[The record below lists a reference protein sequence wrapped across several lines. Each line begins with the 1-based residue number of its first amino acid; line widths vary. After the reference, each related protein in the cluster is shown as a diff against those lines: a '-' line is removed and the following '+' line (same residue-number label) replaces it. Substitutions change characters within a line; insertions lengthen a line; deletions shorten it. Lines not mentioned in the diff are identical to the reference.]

1 MPALETIET
10 PKAPVDS
17 TYHGVTV
24 TEDYRWLED
33 ATSEQTRAWT
43 MAQDRRTRSY
53 LENLPFYGA
62 VRRRAGEVLK
72 AESVTFRALRRAGS
86 AYFALK
92 DQAPKQQP
100 FLVVLNGLDDL
111 LDERVLVDPSEI
123 DDSGSTTLD
132 WYQPSPDGSLVA
144 VSLSSRGT
152 EDGTVHVYQTASGEL
167 TGVTVPRVN
176 GGTAGGSLAWGGGS
190 SGFWYTRYP
199 SPGERPEGD
208 AGFYQE
214 VWYHPLGD
222 SLEDDRRELPGVFTD
237 DRIAENFLNASPDGL
252 WVMDRVQKGDGGD
265 WQVFVRAQTGGDWW
279 MVADVGDKVAYAT
292 FGPGALY
299 LLSRLGAPH
308 GKVLRLTL
316 QARTTVAHAVEVV
329 PEADVTIEGPAPR
342 GNAEGGLA
350 VTDTRLWVLDM
361 DGGWSLLRLFGLDG
375 TPASPAEIPPG
386 SAVDGLIRLDGH
398 EVAYAR
404 ESFTEPRSWWR
415 APGDSACRTA
425 LAAKTSLD
433 FSGLGVRREFATSLD
448 GTRVPVTL
456 ITPQGTP
463 RDGTAPA
470 LLTGYGGY
478 GISLMP
484 RFYPSWLLW
493 LEQGGVLAVAH
504 TRGGGEYGEDWHHA
518 GRLAAKQ
525 SVFDDF
531 AACARFLVESHVTT
545 SERLAIMGGSN
556 GGLLMGAVL
565 TQHPGL
571 CRAVVAMVPVMDV
584 LRTELHP
591 NGAFNVTELGTVE
604 DPELFR
610 AMCAYSPYHNVE
622 DGAAYPAVLLTADEF
637 DPRVDPYHAKKMTAR
652 LQAATPRR
660 LQAGRS
666 AGAPRHSLRSVNS
679 LTVTRRSAQNSGM
692 GLLVAVAAAGS
703 RGGPAAGRGRELH
716 VGRGDRPPQVG
727 GSPAAGGEAVALD
740 LARLCVELEG
750 VQRVAVIGELLG
762 AIGPGDRTPLTGQRH
777 AVGDLQGCGHRWPER
792 GADTVALGRSRGVYG
807 VPVQREPGRVGQHRA
822 PTADAHGLDTRAGSD
837 GSL

>member
-1 MPALETIET
+1 MAQMPALETIET
-10 PKAPVDS
+10 PKAPVGG

-33 ATSEQTRAWT
+33 AASEQTRAWT

-53 LENLPFYGA
+53 LENLPFYGV

-72 AESVTFRALRRAGS
+72 AESVTFGALRRAGS

-100 FLVVLNGLDDL
+100 FLVVLSGLDDL
-111 LDERVLVDPSEI
+111 SDERVLVDPNEI
-123 DDSGSTTLD
+123 DDSGSTTID
-132 WYQPSPDGSLVA
+132 WYQPSPGGSLVA

-167 TGVTVPRVN
+167 TGVTVRRVN
-176 GGTAGGSLAWGGGS
+176 GGTAGGSLAWAGDS

-199 SPGERPEGD
+199 SPGERPD
-208 AGFYQE
+208 DDVGFYQE

-222 SLEDDRRELPGVFTD
+222 SLEDDRRDLPAVFAD

-252 WVMDRVQKGDGGD
+252 WVMDRVQKGDGGE

-279 MVADVGDKVAYAT
+279 MVADVGDKVVYAT

-299 LLSRLGAPH
+299 LLSRLDAPH

-316 QARTTVAHAVEVV
+316 QPGATVAHAVGVV
-329 PEADVTIEGPAPR
+329 PEADVTIEGPDPTPT
-342 GNAEGGLA
+342 AEGGRA

-361 DGGWSLLRLFGLDG
+361 DGGWSSLRLFGLDG
-375 TPASPAEIPPG
+375 TPARPAEVPPS

-398 EVAYAR
+398 EVAYAT

-415 APGDSACRTA
+415 ASGDSAARRIA
-425 LAAKTSLD
+425 LVTKTPLD
-433 FSGLGVRREFATSLD
+433 FSGLGVRREFATSVD

-456 ITPQGTP
+456 IAPQGAP
-463 RDGTAPA
+463 REGTAPA

-478 GISLMP
+478 GISLKP
-484 RFYPSWLLW
+484 WFDPSRLLW

-525 SVFDDF
+525 NVFDDF
-531 AACARFLVESHVTT
+531 AACARFLVESRVTT

-584 LRTELHP
+584 LRAELHP
-591 NGAFNVTELGTVE
+591 NGAFNVTEYGTVE

-610 AMCAYSPYHNVE
+610 AMRAYSPCHNVE
-622 DGAAYPAVLLTADEF
+622 DGTAYPAVLLTAGEF
-637 DPRVDPYHAKKMTAR
+637 DPRVDACHAKKMTAR
-652 LQAATPRR
+652 LQAATSSSQPVLLRVEPGGHGLGDSLDQRVSELADVYAFLFDR
-660 LQAGRS
+660 LGFDFR
-666 AGAPRHSLRSVNS
+666 
-679 LTVTRRSAQNSGM
+679 
-692 GLLVAVAAAGS
+692 
-703 RGGPAAGRGRELH
+703 PAA
-716 VGRGDRPPQVG
+716 DR
-727 GSPAAGGEAVALD
+727 
-740 LARLCVELEG
+740 
-750 VQRVAVIGELLG
+750 
-762 AIGPGDRTPLTGQRH
+762 
-777 AVGDLQGCGHRWPER
+777 HRIK
-792 GADTVALGRSRGVYG
+792 G
-807 VPVQREPGRVGQHRA
+807 
-822 PTADAHGLDTRAGSD
+822 
-837 GSL
+837 